1 MSTPERQQDPGEHGY
16 RRAQQDHP
24 AGDDEHANED
34 HYGWPDENAGEES
47 SEPGKRRQAAAG
59 DRHQTTDTLGA
70 DGKPKVEGT
79 QDGWTDK
86 AQDVIQ
92 PG

>member
-1 MSTPERQQDPGEHGY
+1 MSTPERQDPGEHGY
-16 RRAQQDHP
+16 RSPQRGHP
-24 AGDDEHANED
+24 AGDNQQADEEP
-34 HYGWPDENAGEES
+34 YGWPDEIGGEES
-47 SEPGKRRQAAAG
+47 NEPGKRRQAAA
-59 DRHQTTDTLGA
+59 DDKHQTTDTLGA

-79 QDGWTDK
+79 QDSWTDK